1 MFLPA
6 CVYHLSPPRWRP
18 VYLHLVLS
26 CSLTHYVKAVCIF
39 CVFSVA
45 SLYQLQELVEAVLEN
60 ARVSSGCT
68 AARFSRVPE
77 ASLCFTHVPSRS
89 RITSLSF
96 HYSSVLSVIIVNI
109 SACVLLYILSR
120 HTVFYFGS
128 CTWMHFAVLHIN
140 QRKTNTMWASRQHP
154 TGTTLLTWNT
164 PGGICSVGLSR

>member
-1 MFLPA
+1 MPSGFCCFCSGFTHLHFCFVFSVSTCLCLSSVSSQVTSCLP
-6 CVYHLSPPRWRP
+6 P
-18 VYLHLVLS
+18 S

-68 AARFSRVPE
+68 AARFSRVPK

-140 QRKTNTMWASRQHP
+140 QRKTNTM
-154 TGTTLLTWNT
+154 
-164 PGGICSVGLSR
+164 